1 MCGPLRP
8 TPALVRPSESRSVYA
23 RLRREA
29 NGSGG
34 KHSERKGAEGLPATE
49 SNRKKQYRFVMM
61 IIASAVAVMAMMVM
75 KLDLSAGSSVGVCGR
90 RVLLSCVGN
99 DDPGL
104 ECGAQTEAGKEER
117 RGSGRLRKE
126 GL

>member
-1 MCGPLRP
+1 ML
-8 TPALVRPSESRSVYA
+8 LRPSESRSVYA

-34 KHSERKGAEGLPATE
+34 KHSERKGRRGCQRQKATE
-49 SNRKKQYRFVMM
+49 KQYRFVMM

-117 RGSGRLRKE
+117 GSGGVGGGRC
-126 GL
+126 